1 MTSAR
6 LIFAAVAVAVL
17 VACGADQPA
26 QPTVPGPTFERSAD
40 YLANVGSGNVSE
52 AYLLEGIHSKWAH
65 SLGVVM
71 GHLWYDGDV
80 TAVSTKT
87 WPDNYTVVVQYNHG
101 SCDDLKIQF
110 RDLAYDP
117 ERSDISYGK
126 TKIAQQA
133 NTELSWPCLP
143 LRPDG

>member
-1 MTSAR
+1 M
-6 LIFAAVAVAVL
+6 
-17 VACGADQPA
+17 
-26 QPTVPGPTFERSAD
+26 
-40 YLANVGSGNVSE
+40 
-52 AYLLEGIHSKWAH
+52 
-65 SLGVVM
+65 
-71 GHLWYDGDV
+71 
-80 TAVSTKT
+80 STKT

-133 NTELSWPCLP
+133 NTELSGHAYLYDLTDSSEPGHFEQT
-143 LRPDG
+143 D